1 MTIEEILDKIDDG
14 TDEEKLEAER
24 ELLGRLLYYPGD

>member
-14 TDEEKLEAER
+14 TDEEKLEAEM
-24 ELLGRLLYYPGD
+24 ELLGRWLYYKGD